1 MQLPEVSSYEMHKHL
16 HNGVLKGMEKTDP
29 ISYRMIEY
37 LISFQYFATDYRFF
51 DVSNAATKMT
61 GTVLKDNA
69 DLREQIL
76 TLEETN
82 RDLKLDLDIAREAL
96 EENNQVVLKER
107 QNFPTTTED
116 LG

>member
-29 ISYRMIEY
+29 VSYRMIEY
-37 LISFQYFATDYRFF
+37 LISFQYFSTDYRFF

-61 GTVLKDNA
+61 AVLLKEHA
-69 DLREQIL
+69 DLRQQIL

-96 EENNQVVLKER
+96 EENKQIVLKER
-107 QNFPTTTED
+107 QNFPTVSED
-116 LG
+116 LC